1 MAAVI
6 ALTHLRLCMWP
17 HRRCTTRLLAPFIT
31 HRPFTMRPPRWC
43 TTAGI
48 ALSATTAMV
57 GVSTAD
63 MTVTGIVKQLAG
75 PLRVRLEGPFIQMG
89 RQAARPVR
97 QGVP

>member
-1 MAAVI
+1 
-6 ALTHLRLCMWP
+6 
-17 HRRCTTRLLAPFIT
+17 
-31 HRPFTMRPPRWC
+31 
-43 TTAGI
+43 
-48 ALSATTAMV
+48 MV
-57 GVSTAD
+57 GVTTAD